1 MPLIL
6 LIVKI
11 YIKILISKV
20 YKLIMKILA
29 IQNRMGIGDT
39 VIFLPF
45 IKAIS
50 KRFGVPIS
58 LLVKENSKANE
69 FLYQTNYIDEIID
82 LERNNKKNQDHD
94 GFKGFFKLASDL
106 KKYDFDKVFIFNSS
120 LRYNLIS
127 RLAGI
132 KEIFQYPLFEKQNQH
147 IIEPAKAMIKK
158 YLDTEINE
166 NPQIQIDNN
175 LVQKSAIKFGISNN
189 ELNILLGIG
198 GSGPTK
204 RIPAKIFLN
213 VMKKLETLKKCR
225 FFLATGKNEDEQ
237 KILSELLNTKFKEK
251 CVALDTLDIRD
262 TLPVIKNCKVAI
274 CNDTS
279 FSHLSS
285 ALGIKTITLMADT
298 PLIYGSYSTNMFPII
313 PDGERT
319 VSHNTRGKDK
329 INPDKIYEKLLSIID

>member
-1 MPLIL
+1 
-6 LIVKI
+6 
-11 YIKILISKV
+11 
-20 YKLIMKILA
+20 MKILA

-50 KRFGVPIS
+50 KKFGVSVS
-58 LLVKENSKANE
+58 LMVKENSKAKE
-69 FLYQTNYIDEIID
+69 FLNQTNYIDEIIH
-82 LERNNKKNQDHD
+82 LERDNKINQKHD
-94 GFKGFFKLASDL
+94 GFKGFFKLAADI
-106 KKYDFDKVFIFNSS
+106 KKYNFNKVFIFNSS

-147 IIEPAKAMIKK
+147 ITESAKKLIKR
-158 YLDTEINE
+158 YLDIETSD
-166 NPQIQIDNN
+166 NPEIQIDND
-175 LVQKSAIKFGISNN
+175 LVQKSAVKFNINDK
-189 ELNILLGIG
+189 LNILLGIG

-204 RIPAKIFLN
+204 RIPSKTFLS
-213 VMKKLETLKKCR
+213 VMEKLENLKKCR

-237 KILSELLNTKFKEK
+237 KILMEILNTKFREK
-251 CVALDTLDIRD
+251 CVALDNLSIKE
-262 TLPVIKNCKVAI
+262 TLPIIKNCNVTI

-298 PLIYGSYSTNMFPII
+298 PLIYGSYSTNMYPII
-313 PDGERT
+313 PDGEIT

-329 INPDKIYEKLLSIID
+329 INPDKIYEKLLSIIN